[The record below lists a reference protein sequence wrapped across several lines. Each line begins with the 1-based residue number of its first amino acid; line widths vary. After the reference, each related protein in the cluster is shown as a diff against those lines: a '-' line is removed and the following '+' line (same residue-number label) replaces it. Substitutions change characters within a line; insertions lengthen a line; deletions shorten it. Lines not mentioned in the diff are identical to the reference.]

1 MVCSWVKLLGLVVLW
16 VVTTGG
22 WLDFL
27 KKPTER
33 WRGTGQIDTFE
44 RQGNTLKVY
53 GSSSE
58 STVFLI
64 DGRVFNGLRPDDTFE
79 DVKKASLIL
88 YEYCKQ
94 QQEKEKGEK
103 KIKEDSEIDQSFNS
117 SLSLDEMF
125 DEEVSEELEKDLS
138 EESNEENNQSQTST
152 LSAGDSYE
160 DGVVDVRTAD
170 SLEDKLKDL
179 VNTQGLENVYVEIP
193 KVNLDNIIASN
204 VEIHEE
210 FDRYWK
216 YETNLWKQKSD
227 ECRCHFNVGFDEVDA
242 EFHTFKREAQKEVSY
257 LVKGA
262 NVKFAF
268 AEDQE
273 QVDKFISVQKK
284 LKRKIKI
291 FYEDGRG
298 LRQLKDSN
306 IIDMKNLINEGKK
319 ILEDSPKKYDS
330 MINNIEGDLDA
341 ILCTTS
347 GTTSNPKLATL
358 PANKFIQHISNYLK
372 VDPKNSSDEYV
383 SVLPFPW
390 IMEQVY
396 GVGFNLL
403 SGMKVNFPENAD
415 TAMEDLKEIG
425 PTFMLGAPR
434 LWEQISADM
443 RARIL
448 DSSKLT
454 QWIFNTMVD
463 RGLKAVDSG
472 KRDFWADKLLFTHL
486 KDRLG
491 FSKVTSAATGGSAIG
506 PDTFKFFLAMGIPL
520 RQLYGQT
527 ELMGAYTLQNPPA
540 GEMDC
545 ETVGEPF
552 PDCQIKILNP
562 DANGMGEII
571 TKHPNMF
578 SGYYNNKKALKESIK
593 NGWMYTG
600 DAGFI
605 DNKNRLTV
613 VDRVDDIATKSDGI
627 KFSPQNIENKLK
639 FSPYVGEAVILGSK
653 KPYLTAIICIRF
665 SIVSKLAE
673 KWQLPFT
680 SYTGLA
686 ADKKIYDLIQSEIE
700 KVNKNQ
706 PNNLKIEKFLR

>member
-1 MVCSWVKLLGLVVLW
+1 MPNDVALRDKDLGIWNETSWKEYNQKVSELAIGLNTVGFRKGDVLALIGDNKPAWVFFEIAAQANGGMSLGIY
-16 VVTTGG
+16 
-22 WLDFL
+22 
-27 KKPTER
+27 R
-33 WRGTGQIDTFE
+33 DT
-44 RQGNTLKVY
+44 
-53 GSSSE
+53 
-58 STVFLI
+58 
-64 DGRVFNGLRPDDTFE
+64 
-79 DVKKASLIL
+79 
-88 YEYCKQ
+88 
-94 QQEKEKGEK
+94 
-103 KIKEDSEIDQSFNS
+103 
-117 SLSLDEMF
+117 LDE
-125 DEEVSEELEKDLS
+125 
-138 EESNEENNQSQTST
+138 
-152 LSAGDSYE
+152 
-160 DGVVDVRTAD
+160 
-170 SLEDKLKDL
+170 
-179 VNTQGLENVYVEIP
+179 
-193 KVNLDNIIASN
+193 
-204 VEIHEE
+204 
-210 FDRYWK
+210 
-216 YETNLWKQKSD
+216 
-227 ECRCHFNVGFDEVDA
+227 
-242 EFHTFKREAQKEVSY
+242 EVSY

-319 ILEDSPKKYDS
+319 ILEDNPKKYDS

-463 RGLKAVDSG
+463 RGLKSVDSG

-562 DANGMGEII
+562 DVNGMGEII

-706 PNNLKIEKFLR
+706 PNNLKIEKFLLLFKELEADDGELTRTKKVRRSVINQRYRSLVSALYKNEKKANIDTEVTYEDGRKGKIKASMEIRTLFKKQKRNVK

>member
-1 MVCSWVKLLGLVVLW
+1 MQKVDINY
-16 VVTTGG
+16 
-22 WLDFL
+22 LDFKKYNTFPKIL
-27 KKPTER
+27 KFRSDNTPNEVALRDKDLGIWNETNWKDYNQKVSELAVGLNSLGFKKGDVMALIGDNKPAWVFFEIAAQANGGMSLGIYR
-33 WRGTGQIDTFE
+33 DT
-44 RQGNTLKVY
+44 
-53 GSSSE
+53 
-58 STVFLI
+58 
-64 DGRVFNGLRPDDTFE
+64 
-79 DVKKASLIL
+79 
-88 YEYCKQ
+88 
-94 QQEKEKGEK
+94 
-103 KIKEDSEIDQSFNS
+103 
-117 SLSLDEMF
+117 LDE
-125 DEEVSEELEKDLS
+125 
-138 EESNEENNQSQTST
+138 
-152 LSAGDSYE
+152 
-160 DGVVDVRTAD
+160 
-170 SLEDKLKDL
+170 
-179 VNTQGLENVYVEIP
+179 
-193 KVNLDNIIASN
+193 
-204 VEIHEE
+204 
-210 FDRYWK
+210 
-216 YETNLWKQKSD
+216 
-227 ECRCHFNVGFDEVDA
+227 
-242 EFHTFKREAQKEVSY
+242 EVSY

-319 ILEDSPKKYDS
+319 ILEDNPKKYDS

-613 VDRVDDIATKSDGI
+613 VDRVDDISTKSDGI

-686 ADKKIYDLIQSEIE
+686 ADKNIYDLIQSEIE

-706 PNNLKIEKFLR
+706 PNNLKIEKFLLLFKELEADDGELTRTKKVRRSVINQRYKSLVSALYKNEKKANIDTEVTYEDGRKGKIKASMEIRTLIKKQKRNVK

>member
-1 MVCSWVKLLGLVVLW
+1 MPNEVALRDKDLGIWNETSWKDYNQKVSEIAIGLNSQGFRKGDVMALIGDNKPSWVFFEIAAQANGGMSLGIY
-16 VVTTGG
+16 
-22 WLDFL
+22 
-27 KKPTER
+27 R
-33 WRGTGQIDTFE
+33 DT
-44 RQGNTLKVY
+44 
-53 GSSSE
+53 
-58 STVFLI
+58 
-64 DGRVFNGLRPDDTFE
+64 
-79 DVKKASLIL
+79 
-88 YEYCKQ
+88 
-94 QQEKEKGEK
+94 
-103 KIKEDSEIDQSFNS
+103 
-117 SLSLDEMF
+117 LDE
-125 DEEVSEELEKDLS
+125 
-138 EESNEENNQSQTST
+138 
-152 LSAGDSYE
+152 
-160 DGVVDVRTAD
+160 
-170 SLEDKLKDL
+170 
-179 VNTQGLENVYVEIP
+179 
-193 KVNLDNIIASN
+193 
-204 VEIHEE
+204 
-210 FDRYWK
+210 
-216 YETNLWKQKSD
+216 
-227 ECRCHFNVGFDEVDA
+227 
-242 EFHTFKREAQKEVSY
+242 EVSY
-257 LVKGA
+257 LVKAA

-273 QVDKFISVQKK
+273 QVDKFINVQKK
-284 LKRKIKI
+284 LKSKIKI

-298 LRQLKDSN
+298 LRRLNDPN
-306 IIDMKNLINEGKK
+306 IIDMKNLIKEGKK
-319 ILEDSPKKYDS
+319 VLEKNPEKYDK
-330 MINNIEGDLDA
+330 MINNIEGNLDA

-358 PANKFIQHISNYLK
+358 PANKFIKHISNYLK
-372 VDPKNSSDEYV
+372 VDPKSSTDEYV
-383 SVLPFPW
+383 SVLPYPW

-403 SGMKVNFPENAD
+403 SGMKVNFPENVD
-415 TAMEDLKEIG
+415 TAMDDLKEIG

-454 QWIFNTMVD
+454 QWVFNTMVN

-527 ELMGAYTLQNPPA
+527 ELMGAYTLQNPPD

-578 SGYYNNKKALKESIK
+578 SGYYNNKKAIKESIK
-593 NGWMYTG
+593 NGWMHTG

-605 DNKNRLTV
+605 DKKNRLTV
-613 VDRVDDIATKSDGI
+613 IDRVDDMATKSDGI

-673 KWQLPFT
+673 KWQLAFT

-700 KVNKNQ
+700 KVNINQ
-706 PNNLKIEKFLR
+706 PENLRIEKFLLLFKELEADDGELTRTKKVRRSVINERYKSLITSLYKSEKMAKIDTEVTYEDGRKGKIKASMEIRALSKNQKRNVK